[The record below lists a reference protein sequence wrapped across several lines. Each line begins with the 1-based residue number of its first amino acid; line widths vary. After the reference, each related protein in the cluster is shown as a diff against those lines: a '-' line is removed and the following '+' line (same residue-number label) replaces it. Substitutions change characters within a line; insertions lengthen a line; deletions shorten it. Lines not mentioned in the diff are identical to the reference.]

1 MVELIQRI
9 DPVLVGERLRAARE
23 RIATACARAGRD
35 PRDVE
40 VLVAT
45 KYLAADQVPLLVDA
59 GVTIAGENRSQ
70 ALVEKVDVPGAERLR
85 WEFIGQLQSRKVAE
99 ILPHVSRIH
108 SVCSDSVLK
117 RLERHRDLAR
127 PELDVLI
134 QVNVS
139 GEPAK
144 DGIAPDELGDVIAR
158 CPVPVAG
165 LMTMPPFA
173 EDPEQSRR
181 WFAQLA
187 ALADAHGLGVLSMGT
202 TQDYVVAVEEG
213 ATVVRLGSGLLRAAD

>member
-9 DPVLVGERLRAARE
+9 DPAFVRARLAETRE
-23 RIATACARAGRD
+23 RIAEACARAGRD
-35 PRDVE
+35 AADVE
-40 VLVAT
+40 ILVAT
-45 KYLAADQVPLLVDA
+45 KYLIPDQVPLLADA
-59 GVTIAGENRSQ
+59 GVTIAGENRAQ
-70 ALVEKVDVPGAERLR
+70 ALVEKVAVPGAERLR

-99 ILPHVSRIH
+99 ILPHVRRIH

-127 PELDVLI
+127 PDLDVLLQI
-134 QVNVS
+134 NVS
-139 GEPAK
+139 GEAAK
-144 DGIAPDELGDVIAR
+144 DGIAPEQVGDFLAR

-181 WFAQLA
+181 WFARLKEI
-187 ALADAHGLGVLSMGT
+187 ADEHDLRELSMGT

-213 ATVVRLGSGLLRAAD
+213 ATVVRLGSGLLRAG